1 MDASLH
7 AASINPGLPPQA
19 SLPLDTMPLDAMPL
33 DTMPQASLPPTR
45 RGPAPAVVPAMAP
58 GAARSEEPLA
68 EMRPPAQAPAIA
80 RPPAANRPAVSRRR
94 PLARF
99 VQEEDSPNFYIS
111 LSDLMCLLL
120 VFFVLIF
127 SLGQPAPSLVSAA
140 GLSTAQGP
148 VRVVYRAAM
157 PVAESAPKAPAPDP
171 FALEDASPASTRLGL
186 VAVAMAGTS
195 DPGLPTPLVAELT
208 DEPAPK
214 EKAGVI
220 DRDLLA
226 LLSAS
231 DSLPAQAAPAEEAS
245 LSQLLSQVRQV
256 APGQEKDGLVVER
269 GSDKVILRLP
279 EAITFDLAKAE
290 VKTGM
295 QQTLA
300 RLAQVL
306 ARHPRTAVI
315 VTGHTDDL
323 PIATP
328 QFASNWELSGA
339 RAAAVGRALMAKGI
353 AKARLTIR
361 GLADQQPRL
370 PNLDEASRRQNR
382 RVEIELRPLG

>member
-1 MDASLH
+1 MNASTN
-7 AASINPGLPPQA
+7 AACLAPSM
-19 SLPLDTMPLDAMPL
+19 LPLDTMPLD
-33 DTMPQASLPPTR
+33 LPAFGRLNPAGPGLPAR
-45 RGPAPAVVPAMAP
+45 RQRP
-58 GAARSEEPLA
+58 
-68 EMRPPAQAPAIA
+68 RPPATAQAAS
-80 RPPAANRPAVSRRR
+80 PPAAKPVPEAGQPVALPSPEHRRTPRRRR

-99 VQEEDSPNFYIS
+99 VQEDDSPIFYIS

-127 SLGQPAPSLVSAA
+127 SLGQPSEPLTPQ
-140 GLSTAQGP
+140 GGQNAQQAP
-148 VRVVYRAAM
+148 VRVIYRGAM
-157 PVAESAPKAPAPDP
+157 PVAEAAPKAPAPDP
-171 FALEDASPASTRLGL
+171 FAIEDSSAASIRLGL
-186 VAVAMAGTS
+186 VAVAMAGAS
-195 DPGLPTPLVAELT
+195 DPGLPASLVAELSDT
-208 DEPAPK
+208 PQDNPSTPRL
-214 EKAGVI
+214 

-231 DSLPAQAAPAEEAS
+231 DRLPDQAAPLEETS
-245 LSQLLSQVRQV
+245 LSQLLGQVKRQL
-256 APGQEKDGLVVER
+256 AASGPSAAGLEVER
-269 GSDKVILRLP
+269 GSDRVVLRLP

-290 VKTGM
+290 VKPGM
-295 QQTLA
+295 QNTLA

-339 RAAAVGRALMAKGI
+339 RAAAVGRSLMAKGI
-353 AKARLTIR
+353 DKSRLTIR

-370 PNLDEASRRQNR
+370 PNLDQAARQQNR